1 MVSKWLLLALGG
13 VLGLLVLN
21 TNVLRV
27 GYGELFSRTGNLA
40 CPLGCADR
48 PLSLPPPTAVAM
60 QWLQASSAGFRL
72 RSWDMDESL
81 ETMTL
86 RTVPTKDGSVFVT
99 WVNFHFADFAVSW
112 AENLRR
118 NGIENMYIGAM
129 DADTTRVRVVGCE
142 GAAEGVGE
150 AALVRAADLPLW
162 PTRLLRHS
170 SATQQSRAY

>member
-1 MVSKWLLLALGG
+1 
-13 VLGLLVLN
+13 
-21 TNVLRV
+21 
-27 GYGELFSRTGNLA
+27 
-40 CPLGCADR
+40 
-48 PLSLPPPTAVAM
+48 M

-142 GAAEGVGE
+142 GATEGVREVAGVC
-150 AALVRAADLPLW
+150 AAAPRFGVQVSYG
-162 PTRLLRHS
+162 TRLQRKSPTPINPHHQVMRERGFPTFAMYPRGQNNTGLTTGTGGAGEDACAQECAWLAACS
-170 SATQQSRAY
+170 SRTRFPEH

>member
-1 MVSKWLLLALGG
+1 
-13 VLGLLVLN
+13 
-21 TNVLRV
+21 
-27 GYGELFSRTGNLA
+27 
-40 CPLGCADR
+40 
-48 PLSLPPPTAVAM
+48 
-60 QWLQASSAGFRL
+60 
-72 RSWDMDESL
+72 MDESL